1 MRASH
6 HGIAGLLFLGAVLG
20 QPVLERAHG
29 QSPSDSVDVVGSRPQ
44 PSKNLPSDFIDSRPI
59 VAYFDGLLMPD
70 TVRALLQ
77 ELKRPDRC
85 GPAAKLRTAEA
96 CALVFYKLDDAF
108 TPDRLRP
115 PFIIR
120 AVYRVTDPENPAD
133 TVIQMPDGKGDLQ
146 SYTDARLFEPLRDIR
161 ANICLQDKRMPDQCR
176 GTGSNGVLYRPFGIL
191 GKLENDR
198 EEILPAK
205 SANKHFLLNLKPADS
220 EWLKEQQMLDLCSQR
235 DLGTGKPLLVC

>member
-1 MRASH
+1 MSSYL
-6 HGIAGLLFLGAVLG
+6 GIAGLLFLGVVLG
-20 QPVLERAHG
+20 QPALERADA
-29 QSPSDSVDVVGSRPQ
+29 QSPPEAVDVVGARPK
-44 PSKNLPSDFIDSRPI
+44 PAENLPSDFIDSRPI

-133 TVIQMPDGKGDLQ
+133 TVIRMPDGKGDLQ

-161 ANICLQDKRMPDQCR
+161 ANICPINAGEREAMACSIVR
-176 GTGSNGVLYRPFGIL
+176 SAFW
-191 GKLENDR
+191 ENSR
-198 EEILPAK
+198 T
-205 SANKHFLLNLKPADS
+205 
-220 EWLKEQQMLDLCSQR
+220 
-235 DLGTGKPLLVC
+235 TGKRSFQPNRRTSIFS